1 MHIVITGSIFNP
13 GNCEAGTKVCLEP
26 QADGVFREGK
36 IIASCY
42 SGCLCDFLMLPGET
56 SDLVPLLFCLRRV
69 SVGSASNRGCWVIF
83 LVFFLSRSHNFVKDD
98 QNLPVF
104 FAITRCLVFRT
115 KTKLGEKSQRRTVS
129 VGFTWKK
136 KTLLLFYPKTVG
148 FGSFLAFFLGNRCSA
163 PHVTASSSD
172 SPISAISGDQCNQ
185 TRLR

>member
-1 MHIVITGSIFNP
+1 M
-13 GNCEAGTKVCLEP
+13 CLEP

-69 SVGSASNRGCWVIF
+69 SVGSASNGGCWVIF
-83 LVFFLSRSHNFVKDD
+83 FLFFLSRRHNFVKDD
-98 QNLPVF
+98 QYLPFF
-104 FAITRCLVFRT
+104 FAITRCLAFRT
-115 KTKLGEKSQRRTVS
+115 KTKLKNHKDEPFLLDSLG
-129 VGFTWKK
+129 KK
-136 KTLLLFYPKTVG
+136 KTFLFFYPKTVG
-148 FGSFLAFFLGNRCSA
+148 FGSFLAFVFGNRCSA